1 MIGEKLKALR
11 KQKGVTAK
19 KVAEALNILP
29 DTYRNY
35 ETGRREPNLETLS
48 SIADYF
54 KVSTDYLLGRE
65 TFQDPIDLLNLSPQ
79 EKVIVYAYIN
89 LKPDKRSEFVE
100 ILKSI
105 VAGADAQTNANS
117 KSKQKEDGDDEYITY
132 TTTIGAEMDRRKAI
146 EAVQQ
151 AGKLDDAE
159 TKKNVG

>member
-1 MIGEKLKALR
+1 MIGEKIKALR

-65 TFQDPIDLLNLSPQ
+65 TFPDPIDLLNLNPQ
-79 EKVIVYAYIN
+79 EKAILYAYIS

-100 ILKSI
+100 ILKNI
-105 VAGADAQTNANS
+105 VTGADAQATT
-117 KSKQKEDGDDEYITY
+117 KPKQEEDDNDEYITY
-132 TTTIGAEMDRRKAI
+132 TTTIGAEMDRRKAL
-146 EAVQQ
+146 EALQQ
-151 AGKLDDAE
+151 AGKLDDTEA
-159 TKKNVG
+159 KKNAV

>member
-1 MIGEKLKALR
+1 MIGEKIKALR

-65 TFQDPIDLLNLSPQ
+65 TFQDPIDLLNLNPQ
-79 EKVIVYAYIN
+79 EKAILYAYIS
-89 LKPDKRSEFVE
+89 LKPNKRSEFVE
-100 ILKSI
+100 ILKNI
-105 VAGADAQTNANS
+105 VTGADTQATANS
-117 KSKQKEDGDDEYITY
+117 KPKQEEDDDEYITY
-132 TTTIGAEMDRRKAI
+132 TTTIGAEMDRREAEQRARELADAKA
-146 EAVQQ
+146 
-151 AGKLDDAE
+151 
-159 TKKNVG
+159 KKDVV

>member
-1 MIGEKLKALR
+1 MIGEKIKALR

-54 KVSTDYLLGRE
+54 KVSTDYLLSRE
-65 TFQDPIDLLNLSPQ
+65 TFQDPIDLLNLNPQ
-79 EKVIVYAYIN
+79 EKAILYAYIS

-105 VAGADAQTNANS
+105 VVGTDVQATE
-117 KSKQKEDGDDEYITY
+117 KSMPKPKQKEDDDEYITY
-132 TTTIGAEMDRRKAI
+132 TTTIGAEMDRREAEQRARELADAKA
-146 EAVQQ
+146 
-151 AGKLDDAE
+151 
-159 TKKNVG
+159 KKDVVW